1 MDTTTALDII
11 ADIQADHGEGLLETL
26 MYINGNLDQFSDRE
40 VAAFRVAMAGFRQ
53 LIVG

>member
-11 ADIQADHGEGLLETL
+11 SDIQTDMGEGLLETL
-26 MYINGNLDQFSDRE
+26 MYMDGNLDQFTDRQ